1 MGGGRGSS
9 SRTEGAPCAGETEH
23 GESICEIW
31 VGRQVAYSIR
41 QQLAQY
47 GFGRYFREV
56 MRALATLFIY
66 YLIY

>member
-9 SRTEGAPCAGETEH
+9 SRTEGSACAGETEH

-41 QQLAQY
+41 QLTQY
-47 GFGRYFREV
+47 GFWRYFREV